1 MRSLLMDKLTQKQM
15 NLLKTGGN
23 KRLFDFLRDYD
34 LIYESPQMRYNTK
47 AAKYYREWLVA
58 FVDGRDFKEEPP
70 GFDEGKE
77 LIY

>member
-1 MRSLLMDKLTQKQM
+1 MHISFMRSLLMDKLTQKQM

-47 AAKYYREWLVA
+47 AAKYYRE
-58 FVDGRDFKEEPP
+58 
-70 GFDEGKE
+70 
-77 LIY
+77 